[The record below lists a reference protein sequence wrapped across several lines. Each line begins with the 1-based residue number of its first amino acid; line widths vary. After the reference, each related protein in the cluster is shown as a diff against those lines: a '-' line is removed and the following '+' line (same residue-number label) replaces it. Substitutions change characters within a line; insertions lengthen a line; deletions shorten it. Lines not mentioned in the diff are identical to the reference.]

1 MKMKELEFS
10 DLVDIDNYN
19 FMFITFGKKYKVPVI
34 YDTVDSY
41 IVSSVINDG
50 IVNVVMGM
58 LSGEYVEKGKI
69 TTTNGISTLAN
80 KDTIF
85 GNCKIKELDD
95 FEKELSEGTEIDLET
110 IVSTFI
116 ISKKDPIVLIGEKEY
131 LVLGIKITEY
141 SHREGNEIGVVQLI
155 SMVVRVENELRLFGY
170 NLFLNGFKPSKI
182 KPLET
187 NSDVIPSISKL
198 YSDITGIEPS
208 KITRLK

>member
-1 MKMKELEFS
+1 MKELES
-10 DLVDIDNYN
+10 NDLVDIDNYN

-34 YDTVDSY
+34 YDTADSY

-50 IVNVVMGM
+50 IVNVVMDM

-80 KDTIF
+80 KDTVF

-141 SHREGNEIGVVQLI
+141 PHREGNETGVVQLI
-155 SMVVRVENELRLFGY
+155 SMVVKVENELRLIGY

-208 KITRLK
+208 KITKLI

>member
-50 IVNVVMGM
+50 IVNVVMDM

-155 SMVVRVENELRLFGY
+155 SMVVRVENELRLIGY

>member
-1 MKMKELEFS
+1 MKELEFS

-50 IVNVVMGM
+50 IVNVVMDM

-155 SMVVRVENELRLFGY
+155 SMVVRVENELRLIGY